1 MRPDAF
7 SHLAVT
13 AQTHP
18 AGYAFHKYW
27 SRKPH
32 NVVRA
37 ALQACGVG
45 PGEVVL
51 DPFCGS
57 GVPLSEAAALGATCV
72 GLDVN
77 PVAVLLTSATLQPPD
92 PTRFLEFFG
101 ALLNE
106 TEREFAPRY
115 AVDGQPLHHA
125 VHATVVVCS
134 ACQRRVAADE
144 SAKRGRIYTCPHCTG
159 RLAFNLEN
167 LVATRVVRVV
177 LADGNQRLLDPAHEV
192 AAANRSQHGGAC
204 DQPFEPNARILAFRG
219 MRTQDLFT
227 QRNFALLTQVAGRIA
242 DLPADVRPAARLTLT
257 AAVAQCSRL
266 IAWRN
271 DLTTGGPAWT
281 VPGFWVPPLHLEMHP
296 IAHLR
301 ARMHRTHKGFLHLAG
316 MAGRGPHHRVHAGD
330 AATTLTTLPERG
342 QVAVAFVDPPYGDS
356 VPFLEFS
363 SLWNSF
369 LGRVP
374 DPGLD
379 LAVSNRTRGD
389 GDWPSYA
396 AGMAAVA
403 QGLKTVLRPDGKA
416 LVTFN
421 NKDLRAWQALLAAL
435 QQAGFRCQGAFYQHP
450 AVVSA
455 KAQLAPDGSYVG
467 DVYSVFAQSAEAPT
481 DDLAAVHAAVQQAL
495 RAATSRPS
503 DEALARVAMLAALRG
518 NLDARLLSSV
528 RLLRGPA

>member
-1 MRPDAF
+1 MSLEAF
-7 SHLAVT
+7 SLLCVT

-18 AGYAFHKYW
+18 PGYAFHKYW

-32 NVVRA
+32 NIVRA
-37 ALQACGVG
+37 ALQACGVR
-45 PGEVVL
+45 PGDVVL

-77 PVAVLLTSATLQPPD
+77 PVAVLLTGATLQPPD
-92 PTRFLEFFG
+92 PTRFLQFFG

-125 VHATVVVCS
+125 VHATVVVCGT
-134 ACQRRVAADE
+134 CQRRVAADE
-144 SAKRGRIYTCPHCTG
+144 SAKRGRTYTCPRCAG

-177 LADGNQRLLDPAHEV
+177 LADGTQRLLDPPYEV
-192 AAANRSQHGGAC
+192 AAANRNQHGGAC
-204 DQPFEPNARILAFRG
+204 DQPFEPNPRILAFRG
-219 MRTQDLFT
+219 MRTQDLFSE
-227 QRNFALLTQVAGRIA
+227 RNFALLTHVARRIA
-242 DLPADVRPAARLTLT
+242 DLPADVQPAARLTLT

-301 ARMHRTHKGFLHLAG
+301 ARMHRTCKGFQHLAG
-316 MAGRGPHHRVHAGD
+316 VPGRGPQHAVHLSD
-330 AATTLTTLPERG
+330 AASALATLPERG
-342 QVAVAFVDPPYGDS
+342 RVAVAFVDPPYGDS

-369 LGRVP
+369 LGNIP
-374 DPGLD
+374 DPGRD

-389 GDWPSYA
+389 GSWQSYA
-396 AGMAAVA
+396 VGMEAVA

-416 LVTFN
+416 IVTFN

-455 KAQLAPDGSYVG
+455 KAQLAPNGSYVG
-467 DVYSVFAQSAEAPT
+467 DVYSVFVQSAEAPT
-481 DDLAAVHAAVQQAL
+481 DDLAAVHSAVQLAL
-495 RAATSRPS
+495 LAAASRPS
-503 DEALARVAMLAALRG
+503 DGAVARVAMLAALRG
-518 NLDARLLSSV
+518 NVDARVLDRV
-528 RLLRGPA
+528 ELRRRPA